1 MFKPFSEPRT
11 PSESLWKHGD
21 FLRLWSA
28 QTISVF
34 GDQFTAL
41 AIPLIAALML
51 HATALQMGILI
62 AVEQAPLFFLSLFA
76 GVWVDRLP
84 RRTILITCDLGR
96 GVVLLAIPLAAL
108 MHTINMTV
116 LYAVSSIVGV
126 LSVFYYVSYQAFLPS
141 LVGRTQLVDGNSK
154 LEATRSLSDLAG
166 PGLAG
171 AVIQFISAPIAIAL
185 DALSFLIS
193 GGITSLIRRDETHG
207 SAQTRGPILSQVR
220 EGLAFLLGNRF
231 LRPIA
236 GCSGTWNFFNT
247 GVLTLYILFATRDLA
262 LGPAKLGMIL
272 SLGNICGLL
281 GVLGAGRIGTRIG
294 VGPAIV
300 FSAIVSGF
308 GGILIV
314 LATPRT
320 AFPLLVSAGLLTNFI
335 RPVYNINQV
344 SLRQAITPHRL
355 QGRMNATMRFLIL
368 GAAPLGALMAGWLG
382 GALGLRHA
390 MTIMV
395 AGTSLPFLWVVFSP
409 VRGLHA
415 IPEAQD

>member
-1 MFKPFSEPRT
+1 MSKPFREAQP
-11 PSESLWKHGD
+11 PSQSLWRHSD

-41 AIPLIAALML
+41 AIPLIAAILL
-51 HATALQMGILI
+51 HATPVQMGILT
-62 AVEQAPLFFLSLFA
+62 AVEQSPLFFLSLFA

-108 MHTINMTV
+108 MHSINMRV
-116 LYAVSSIVGV
+116 LYVVSLIVGV

-141 LVGRTQLVDGNSK
+141 LVDRTQLIEGNSK

-171 AVIQFISAPIAIAL
+171 AVIQYISAPLAIAL

-193 GGITSLIRRDETHG
+193 GGVTSLIRSYKTQG
-207 SAQTRGPILSQVR
+207 SAQSRGPILREVR
-220 EGLAFLLGNRF
+220 EGLAFLLGNRL
-231 LRPIA
+231 LRSIA

-247 GVLTLYILFATRDLA
+247 GLLTLYILFATRDLA
-262 LGPAKLGMIL
+262 LGPAKLGLIL
-272 SLGNICGLL
+272 SLGNICGLV
-281 GVLGAGRIGTRIG
+281 GVLGAGRIGGRMG

-314 LATPRT
+314 LAPPRT
-320 AFPLLVSAGLLTNFI
+320 AFPLLVSAGLATNFI

-368 GAAPLGALMAGWLG
+368 GAAPLGALLAGWLG
-382 GALGLRHA
+382 GAVGLRHA

-395 AGTSLPFLWVVFSP
+395 AGTLLPFLWVFFSP
-409 VRGLHA
+409 VRGLRT